1 MGVAIPLAI
10 SAAVLLGVSDFF
22 AARAARAAPAVTVTR
37 TAVGLSAVLSPL
49 LLLVAEPQWIGGD
62 LAIGGL
68 SGLCMTI
75 GLVLLYRGYA
85 VARMGV
91 VAPLS
96 SALLAVVPIAW
107 DGANGVRPGVLTGAG
122 MGLGALAVVLTSY
135 TPSGRG
141 SFGAGVTL
149 GLASGVA
156 FGVSFTMM
164 GEVSSA
170 AGLAPVIVQRW
181 VAAGF
186 LALLAL
192 VRREPFVASPPAR
205 SRALAA
211 GVLGLVAIGAL
222 QTALQRGTSGPVA
235 VASSQFATVAV
246 VASVLFNHERMR
258 WWQAVGVAT
267 TAVAVALIAIGG

>member
-1 MGVAIPLAI
+1 VGVAIPLAI

-49 LLLVAEPQWIGGD
+49 LLLVAEPQWIAGD

-141 SFGAGVTL
+141 SFSAGVTL